1 MAVCQD
7 TGKTNKRCLNLWR
20 FLFFKM
26 NKTKKSD
33 WYDREKKIRR
43 VEKGTSK
50 IDKHRKI
57 IYNVASLQKD
67 DDVFDEFLDYAYVNQ
82 KNKRR

>member
-1 MAVCQD
+1 
-7 TGKTNKRCLNLWR
+7 
-20 FLFFKM
+20 M
-26 NKTKKSD
+26 NKLKKNEG
-33 WYDREKKIRR
+33 YYEREKKLRR

-67 DDVFDEFLDYAYVNQ
+67 DDVFDEYLDYAYANQ
-82 KNKRR
+82 KIKRR

>member
-1 MAVCQD
+1 
-7 TGKTNKRCLNLWR
+7 
-20 FLFFKM
+20 M
-26 NKTKKSD
+26 NKLKKNEG
-33 WYDREKKIRR
+33 YYEREKKLRR

-67 DDVFDEFLDYAYVNQ
+67 DDVFDEYLDYAYANQ
-82 KNKRR
+82 KIKKR

>member
-1 MAVCQD
+1 
-7 TGKTNKRCLNLWR
+7 
-20 FLFFKM
+20 M
-26 NKTKKSD
+26 NKLKKNEGY
-33 WYDREKKIRR
+33 YDKEKKLRR

-67 DDVFDEFLDYAYVNQ
+67 DDVFDEYLDYAYANQ
-82 KNKRR
+82 KIKRR